1 MFTNVHGHET
11 FSPASERSIAASI
24 SALVFNPTTGEV
36 LWEENSRAPRSI
48 ASITKVMTALVFLE
62 DNPDLTYGFIKEAL
76 LATAEINAG
85 KATKYVRR
93 TKPAN

>member
-1 MFTNVHGHET
+1 MAISVRLDDSFVEEVQIHAE
-11 FSPASERSIAASI
+11 AAKRSVPKQIEHWAEIGKIA
-24 SALVFNPTTGEV
+24 
-36 LWEENSRAPRSI
+36 
-48 ASITKVMTALVFLE
+48 E

-93 TKPAN
+93 NKSSN